1 MEFTDREEYNGLS
14 GQRRIKGSNRIENN
28 SMENTERKQKGKS
41 KMKYIRLKTGD
52 GKSRVLSRKV
62 EDQRKKTKE
71 QKE

>member
-1 MEFTDREEYNGLS
+1 
-14 GQRRIKGSNRIENN
+14 
-28 SMENTERKQKGKS
+28 
-41 KMKYIRLKTGD
+41 MKYIRLKTGD